1 MHKPPIPPKPTLV
14 QQHQRSEFSPGT
26 PRREGLLLPSPGT
39 PRRTKPQLAP
49 KPCLSKLN
57 SSPELKAFAPRSQM
71 PQRTDVSNSQRDVQQ
86 ENSKKPNWD
95 YIIPICLC
103 SKENCTCIKNTNKLE
118 KDLKSGSG
126 RVAVANGSE
135 RIMTNGH
142 VANHRGLQQ
151 TPTADRNLNSGK
163 SPARPR
169 VPHRTWSDEA
179 NGNLIVQ
186 GELGGRTKDEG
197 EEQEE
202 QKTRR
207 KPAPVPLPRKPRTA
221 ALTRQEKVEEDGE
234 EIRSQESRDTHV
246 NEVKVPVE
254 GKSNSSPA
262 AGRDPPPRKRPF
274 LPTPERAATSAALW
288 SLPKDEEEEEE
299 DLSWDSSSHE
309 MDVSLDK
316 EDETVEEEEEVKE
329 AEQHEEAMYADFT
342 SSLVETAELS
352 RPSPEDLKVK
362 VTPKKP
368 QRKRSPMAA
377 WRQRS
382 EDKPSDG
389 TPSRATKEPPRLLA
403 EKPSKILAAAVKPR
417 KPSLGKQRAKSFS
430 SADLVCSEG
439 QRRSSFRRLLDLKLK
454 MLPKLVVKGSPGGGS
469 VGGGAEQSVDGP
481 PLSEQFNVGRDL
493 PRPLIGVEQS
503 VDGDERPP
511 GDDADVYYEN
521 IPYYEEIADYIN
533 VDVGSAGSTSHLRP
547 GPDWPGLIY
556 DDEGI
561 YEEQEPYMSFQKPA
575 EQQQQQPAEHDRY
588 LKSSHP
594 AFICSRAIITHF
606 TAPRRVL
613 KRPLRLFYV
622 KNNGVESKERPKH
635 EPHVSLWS

>member
-14 QQHQRSEFSPGT
+14 QQHQTSRFPPIT
-26 PRREGLLLPSPGT
+26 RRREGLLLPSPGT

-57 SSPELKAFAPRSQM
+57 ASPQSKAFTPRGQI
-71 PQRTDVSNSQRDVQQ
+71 PQRTDVSNSQRDLQQ

-118 KDLKSGSG
+118 KDLKSRSG
-126 RVAVANGSE
+126 RVAVANGGE
-135 RIMTNGH
+135 KIMTNGH
-142 VANHRGLQQ
+142 MANHGGLQP
-151 TPTADRNLNSGK
+151 TPRADSNLNSGK
-163 SPARPR
+163 SPVRPH
-169 VPHRTWSDEA
+169 VPHRTWSDED

-186 GELGGRTKDEG
+186 DEVGGRTEDE
-197 EEQEE
+197 EEDEEE

-221 ALTRQEKVEEDGE
+221 ALTRQEKVEEDRE
-234 EIRSQESRDTHV
+234 NIRSQESRDMHV

-274 LPTPERAATSAALW
+274 LLTPERAATSAALRT
-288 SLPKDEEEEEE
+288 LPKDEEEEE
-299 DLSWDSSSHE
+299 LGWDSSSHE
-309 MDVSLDK
+309 MDVSLDN
-316 EDETVEEEEEVKE
+316 EDETVEEEEEVKG
-329 AEQHEEAMYADFT
+329 AEQHEEALYADFT
-342 SSLVETAELS
+342 VSLVETAGLS

-362 VTPKKP
+362 LSPKKP

-377 WRQRS
+377 WRQWS

-389 TPSRATKEPPRLLA
+389 TPSRASKEPP
-403 EKPSKILAAAVKPR
+403 EKPSQILPATATVKPR

-430 SADLVCSEG
+430 SADLLCSEG

-454 MLPKLVVKGSPGGGS
+454 MLPKLVVKGSPGGSGG
-469 VGGGAEQSVDGP
+469 GGGAEQSVDRP
-481 PLSEQFNVGRDL
+481 PLSEQLNVGRDL
-493 PRPLIGVEQS
+493 PRPMIRLEQS

-511 GDDADVYYEN
+511 GEDADVYYEN

-533 VDVGSAGSTSHLRP
+533 VDVGSAGSLSLLQPSLAWTSSAWH
-547 GPDWPGLIY
+547 GMMY
-556 DDEGI
+556 EDEGI

-575 EQQQQQPAEHDRY
+575 EQPAEHDRY

-594 AFICSRAIITHF
+594 AFICSRAIITRF

-613 KRPLRLFYV
+613 KRPPEGLLCE
-622 KNNGVESKERPKH
+622 K
-635 EPHVSLWS
+635 